1 MAVEAIDNLGLLHRD
16 IKPQSILLDKSGN
29 CRLSDFGLAC
39 QMGPYLRQKGGT
51 RGYWAPEVTFCSLP
65 GAHYAELKLPA
76 STNGDGTFS

>member
-1 MAVEAIDNLGLLHRD
+1 MAVGAIYNLSLLHR
-16 IKPQSILLDKSGN
+16 QSG
-29 CRLSDFGLAC
+29 FGLAC

-51 RGYWAPEVTFCSLP
+51 RGYWAPEVTFCFFP